1 MHGRCNESFFV
12 ISFRT
17 ESRNIRILLINH
29 IPHLIVTFHPRLL
42 HHVNI
47 SLLRNNTKNQFRNI
61 HFTTHRQAPRPHYNT
76 HNQQNLIIPCS
87 GPLAQW
93 RNAIAMYRFDPGR
106 DVVDHHGALIDPPA
120 RDSVYAGRKVLQSGG
135 TKILFFFALSYSIL
149 FDWR

>member
-1 MHGRCNESFFV
+1 MYRIFLCHL
-12 ISFRT
+12 ISY
-17 ESRNIRILLINH
+17 RITKHTYSIDRSH
-29 IPHLIVTFHPRLL
+29 IPHLIITFHPCLL

-47 SLLRNNTKNQFRNI
+47 SLFRKNTKNKLLNI
-61 HFTTHRQAPRPHYNT
+61 RFTTRHQDPRLHYNP
-76 HNQQNLIIPCS
+76 HKQQDLIISCS